1 MQQGIGFMMQ
11 LYQGKRKRTMLRF
24 NDGIDIDTEGPLR
37 LMKLPD
43 GYYVVGKGMCIPVN
57 DVQEGIAMIKELG
70 KR

>member
-1 MQQGIGFMMQ
+1 
-11 LYQGKRKRTMLRF
+11 MLRF
-24 NDGIDIDTEGPLR
+24 NDGIDIDTDGPLR

-70 KR
+70 PR

>member
-11 LYQGKRKRTMLRF
+11 HYQEKRKRTMLRF

-37 LMKLPD
+37 LMKLSD

>member
-1 MQQGIGFMMQ
+1 MQQGIGFMMPH
-11 LYQGKRKRTMLRF
+11 YQEKRKRTMLRF
-24 NDGIDIDTEGPLR
+24 NDGIDIDTDGPLR

>member
-11 LYQGKRKRTMLRF
+11 HYQEKRKRTMLRF

-70 KR
+70 SR

>member
-11 LYQGKRKRTMLRF
+11 HYQEKRKRTMLRF

-57 DVQEGIAMIKELG
+57 DVHEGISLIKELQ

>member
-1 MQQGIGFMMQ
+1 
-11 LYQGKRKRTMLRF
+11 MLRF

-37 LMKLPD
+37 LMKPPD

-57 DVQEGIAMIKELG
+57 DVHEGINLIKELK

>member
-11 LYQGKRKRTMLRF
+11 HYQEKRKRTMLRF

>member
-11 LYQGKRKRTMLRF
+11 HYQGKRKRTMLRF